1 MHCAIK
7 EAIEKQ
13 IWRQINICLLSVL
26 IFDRFLCLKTTPTN
40 GVEISRKQKVTV
52 LIRCHFEF
60 NLTDIGFALT
70 EMSLKRYNLLCD
82 VLLFYELEVL
92 EQFSTKH
99 LANNVSII
107 CEQWQLFICD
117 FCLPVFFDIWKK
129 LKVLKHPAQINVLQ

>member
-1 MHCAIK
+1 M
-7 EAIEKQ
+7 
-13 IWRQINICLLSVL
+13 
-26 IFDRFLCLKTTPTN
+26 
-40 GVEISRKQKVTV
+40 SRKQKVTV
-52 LIRCHFEF
+52 LIRCRFDF

-107 CEQWQLFICD
+107 CEQ
-117 FCLPVFFDIWKK
+117 
-129 LKVLKHPAQINVLQ
+129 

>member
-13 IWRQINICLLSVL
+13 IWRQINICLLTVL

-40 GVEISRKQKVTV
+40 GVEISSKQKVTV

-92 EQFSTKH
+92 EQFNRKH
-99 LANNVSII
+99 LANNVAII
-107 CEQWQLFICD
+107 REQWQLVICG
-117 FCLPVFFDIWKK
+117 FCLQFFFLIFEKNCK
-129 LKVLKHPAQINVLQ
+129 QKIALN